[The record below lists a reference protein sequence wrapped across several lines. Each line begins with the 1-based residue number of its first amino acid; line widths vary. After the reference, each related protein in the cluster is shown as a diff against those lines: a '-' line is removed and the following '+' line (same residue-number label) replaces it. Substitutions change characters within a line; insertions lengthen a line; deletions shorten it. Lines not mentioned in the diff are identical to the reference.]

1 MRHLDL
7 DGGSYASKW
16 GITDFYEDIEALL
29 REAVESGEDFDTGW
43 FGCKKEIR
51 YAMYT
56 KNRDGFF
63 ITVSAHMDD
72 LYDGEELIYDALY
85 EVSDAIVVTDD
96 MINEIRELAME
107 VGIDDVSYADV
118 RLPRDAS
125 YDDIIR
131 ATQEAEDEVEARN
144 KDMFDRLCMIVKDC
158 VGSQGN

>member
-1 MRHLDL
+1 MKHLDL
-7 DGGSYASKW
+7 DGASYASKW
-16 GITDFYEDIEALL
+16 GITDFYEDVEALL

-56 KNRDGFF
+56 KNRYGFF

-72 LYDGEELIYDALY
+72 LYEGADLIYDALY
-85 EVSDAIVVTDD
+85 EEFDVIGVTDD
-96 MINEIRELAME
+96 LIDEIRELALE
-107 VGIDDVSYADV
+107 DGIDDVSYIDV

-131 ATQEAEDEVEARN
+131 ATQEAEDEAEMKN
-144 KDMFDRLCMIVKDC
+144 KDKFDRLCKIVKDC
-158 VGSQGN
+158 VMNR